1 MRESRFVDRGAVP
14 GAVPNGVPDGI
25 PDGVPDEVE
34 RWWGRNRVGEVEG
47 RCSSA
52 RSTGRSLGAVGNPN
66 DVSMR
71 DTWWSM
77 VAK

>member
-1 MRESRFVDRGAVP
+1 M
-14 GAVPNGVPDGI
+14 
-25 PDGVPDEVE
+25 E
-34 RWWGRNRVGEVEG
+34 RWGRNRVGEVEG

-52 RSTGRSLGAVGNPN
+52 RSKGVSVGVGNPN

-71 DTWWSM
+71 DTCWFM